1 MTAAGDEPMT
11 EPAATFKR
19 RRTSTRFTVDE
30 VLAHMQHHHPLCP
43 EATQIAIA
51 RKVASRP
58 WWTKTTMGRAV
69 GMTIQNHVRHK
80 MTDYDSLY
88 QINGITREEAHA
100 AILPEVNAVVGSW
113 QEAPESE
120 SYDSPEGRRVSLT
133 SESGEVIRARIRR
146 VPRVL

>member
-1 MTAAGDEPMT
+1 MRWPWGQLGMAKKGSKA
-11 EPAATFKR
+11 R
-19 RRTSTRFTVDE
+19 RFTVDE

-43 EATQIAIA
+43 EATKITIA

-80 MTDYDSLY
+80 MTGYDSLY

-100 AILPEVNAVVGSW
+100 AILPEVSAIVGSW
-113 QEAPESE
+113 QEAPENGN
-120 SYDSPEGRRVSLT
+120 YDSPEGRRVCLISA
-133 SESGEVIRARIRR
+133 SGEVITARIRK